1 MKNPAQQGAF
11 AFVSYEGP
19 KLPGDPNI
27 RNLIRHR
34 ASSHTAAARKRN
46 GGYVKHNTRQ
56 FPIWLP
62 KPESRDEEEQDSP
75 PRRETPGSTPK
86 GNQHRDTYAD
96 GCIEG
101 FTTCDDEVTSPYQL
115 ESIVRL
121 ASFLSHPSDCSGAAV
136 RQNYP
141 LLNLIAPLT
150 VLHLG
155 VTTLWHFRPDLW
167 CISQTLAKM
176 PRRPEFR
183 PLLYYIPSRYGKVAS
198 ITHATDSLL
207 ARLEQ
212 IVRTRGRWSPEWDAL
227 SLKSYTKA
235 LRSLQEAI
243 DDESQRLMPETLC
256 AVELLA
262 LFEVCYAY
270 SFKMPVNHSASRVH
284 GH

>member
-1 MKNPAQQGAF
+1 MKGPTQQGAF

-19 KLPGDPNI
+19 KLPEDQKI

-62 KPESRDEEEQDSP
+62 KPGSQEQDSP
-75 PRRETPGSTPK
+75 PRRETPGSTPQ
-86 GNQHRDTYAD
+86 GIQNRDTYAD
-96 GCIEG
+96 GSAEAV
-101 FTTCDDEVTSPYQL
+101 TRCDDEITNPYQL
-115 ESIVRL
+115 ESIARL
-121 ASFLSHPSDCSGAAV
+121 ASLLSHPLDCSGDTV
-136 RQNYP
+136 CRIYP

-167 CISQTLAKM
+167 CISQTLATM
-176 PRRPEFR
+176 PTRPDFR

-198 ITHATDSLL
+198 ITHATDSLVAL
-207 ARLEQ
+207 LEQ
-212 IVRTRGRWSPEWDAL
+212 IVRTRGRWSPQWDAF
-227 SLKSYTKA
+227 SLKLYTKA

-243 DDESQRLMPETLC
+243 DDENQRLMPETLC

-262 LFEVCYAY
+262 IFEVC
-270 SFKMPVNHSASRVH
+270 
-284 GH
+284 